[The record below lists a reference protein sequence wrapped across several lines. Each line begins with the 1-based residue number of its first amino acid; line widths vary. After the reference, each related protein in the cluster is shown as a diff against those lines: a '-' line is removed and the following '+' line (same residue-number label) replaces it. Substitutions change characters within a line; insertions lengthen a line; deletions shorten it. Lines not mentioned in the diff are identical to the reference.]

1 MLTFLGFGCFF
12 LMNFIRVFP
21 LHFCWT
27 HIGTL
32 TQLFKNI
39 IFIYLWLSVFMII
52 FPEGSQHLTL

>member
-12 LMNFIRVFP
+12 SDELYQSISTAF
-21 LHFCWT
+21 LLDSY
-27 HIGTL
+27 GTL